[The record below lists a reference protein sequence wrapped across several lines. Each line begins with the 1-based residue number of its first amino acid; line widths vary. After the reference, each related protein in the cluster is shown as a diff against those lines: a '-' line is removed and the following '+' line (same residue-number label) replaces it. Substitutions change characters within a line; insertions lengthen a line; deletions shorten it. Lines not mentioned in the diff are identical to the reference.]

1 MKIKR
6 VQRVR
11 LEEVELMPTLLEP
24 GVLYV
29 SEKFRTAAHLC
40 ACGCG
45 EKVRTQLGPLGWR
58 LTKGRSGPTLYPSIG
73 NWQKPCRS
81 HYYIRGGRVLWQGD
95 WTDEEVL
102 EGRRAEEMRR
112 DAYFRPHRGECWAQF
127 KNWLKRWS

>member
-1 MKIKR
+1 M
-6 VQRVR
+6 R
-11 LEEVELMPTLLEP
+11 LEAVEFMPAKLQP

-29 SEKFRTAAHLC
+29 SKQYRTAAHLC

-45 EKVRTQLGPLGWR
+45 EKVRTQLGDLGWR
-58 LTKGRSGPTLYPSIG
+58 ITEGRSGPTLFPSIG

-81 HYYIRGGRVLWQGD
+81 HYFIRDGRVLWRAS

-112 DAYFRPHRGECWAQF
+112 DAHFQARSEDWWSLF
-127 KNWLKRWS
+127 KRWLNRWKMRS

>member
-1 MKIKR
+1 MEIER
-6 VQRVR
+6 IRF
-11 LEEVELMPTLLEP
+11 EAVEFMPAQLQA
-24 GVLYV
+24 GVLYA
-29 SEKFRTAAHLC
+29 SEKYRTAAHLC

-81 HYYIRGGRVLWQGD
+81 HYYIRNGRVLWQVD

-102 EGRRAEEMRR
+102 EGRRAEEFRR
-112 DAYFRPHRGECWAQF
+112 DAHFQQHRGGWWAQF
-127 KNWLKRWS
+127 RGWLKRRR

>member
-1 MKIKR
+1 MIER
-6 VQRVR
+6 LR
-11 LEEVELMPTLLEP
+11 LEVVEFMPAQLEP

-29 SEKFRTAAHLC
+29 SEKYRTAAHLC

-45 EKVRTQLGPLGWR
+45 EKVRTQLGDLGWR

-81 HYYIRGGRVLWQGD
+81 HYFIRDGRVLWQSD

-102 EGRRAEEMRR
+102 DGRRAEDKRR
-112 DAYFRPHRGECWAQF
+112 DAYFQAQREGRWPRF
-127 KNWLKRWS
+127 KRWLERWTGRS